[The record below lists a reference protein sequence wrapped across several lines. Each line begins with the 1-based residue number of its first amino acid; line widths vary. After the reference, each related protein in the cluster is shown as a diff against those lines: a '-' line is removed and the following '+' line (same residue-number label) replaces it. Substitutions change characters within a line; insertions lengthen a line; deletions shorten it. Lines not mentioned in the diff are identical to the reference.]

1 MFSIPVLAAIA
12 LLAQALTEP
21 APTARVPQ
29 SEAIR
34 KAIQLDLDGKY
45 IEAQKLLQ
53 KEIDSAPDERSRANA
68 QRAMA
73 MSFAFAGNCKKT
85 IEYEEMVIEYWKSRE
100 SAEPANAFYQQ
111 GEMANEAARVC
122 IDLGDL
128 DSAEFWYKKGFE
140 LGTKEADISADREAL
155 WQYRL
160 LHAEARLAARRGQKA
175 RAEAKV
181 LVAKAVLE
189 TMTES
194 RKAQEV
200 FFPYL
205 TGYVA
210 LYTGNP
216 EKALEDLQKANQND
230 PFIQILMAAAHE
242 RLGAM
247 DKAKECYEKANKTTA
262 HNPPAAIAKPLA
274 RKKLS

>member
-1 MFSIPVLAAIA
+1 MIFLSVLSAIA
-12 LLAQALTEP
+12 LLAQA
-21 APTARVPQ
+21 PTGRVPQ
-29 SEAIR
+29 SEGMR
-34 KAIQLDLDGKY
+34 QAIQLDLEGKY
-45 IEAQKLLQ
+45 VEAQKLLQ
-53 KEIDSAPDERSRANA
+53 KEIDSAPDARVKANA

-73 MSFAFAGNCKKT
+73 ISFAFAGNCKKT
-85 IEYEEMVIEYWKSRE
+85 IEYEELVIEYWKTRE
-100 SAEPANAFYQQ
+100 TAEPANAFYQQ

-128 DSAEFWYKKGFE
+128 DSAEFWYKKGSE
-140 LGTKEADISADREAL
+140 LGTKEPNINADREAL

-175 RAEAKV
+175 RAEAKI

-189 TMTES
+189 TMTDL

-210 LYTGNP
+210 LYTGSP
-216 EKALEDLQKANQND
+216 EKALADLQKANLND

-247 DKAKECYEKANKTTA
+247 DKAKECYEKAFKTTA

>member
-1 MFSIPVLAAIA
+1 MFVIST
-12 LLAQALTEP
+12 LLIVSAFAQAQGN
-21 APTARVPQ
+21 RVPVPEGMRQ
-29 SEAIR
+29 
-34 KAIQLDLDGKY
+34 AIQLDLEGKY
-45 IEAQKLLQ
+45 GEAQKLLQ
-53 KEIDSAPDERSRANA
+53 NEIETAANPRAKANA
-68 QRAMA
+68 QRTMA
-73 MSFAFAGNCKKT
+73 MSYAFAGNCKKT
-85 IEYEEMVIEYWKSRE
+85 GEYEQMVIEYLRTRE
-100 SAEPANAFYQQ
+100 KEEPANAFYQQ

-128 DSAEFWYKKGFE
+128 DSAERWYKMGTE
-140 LGTKEADISADREAL
+140 LGLKEPGISADRSAL
-155 WQYRL
+155 WTFRF

-181 LVAKAVLE
+181 KEAKAVLE
-189 TMTES
+189 TMTEL
-194 RKAQEV
+194 RKQQEV

-216 EKALEDLQKANQND
+216 AQALADLQNANQND
-230 PFIQILMAAAHE
+230 PFIQILMATAHE

-247 DKAKECYEKANKTTA
+247 DKAKECYAKAYKTTA

>member
-1 MFSIPVLAAIA
+1 MLATSTLAILVA
-12 LLAQALTEP
+12 FAQAP
-21 APTARVPQ
+21 GNRVPVP
-29 SEAIR
+29 EGIR
-34 KAIQLDLDGKY
+34 QAIQFDLEGNY
-45 IEAQKLLQ
+45 AEAQKLLA
-53 KEIDSAPDERSRANA
+53 KEIEAAANPRAKANA
-68 QRAMA
+68 QRTMA
-73 MSFAFAGNCKKT
+73 MSYAFAGDCKKT
-85 IEYEEMVIEYWKSRE
+85 GDYEQMVIEYWRTRE
-100 SAEPANAFYQQ
+100 KEEPANAFYQQ

-128 DSAEFWYKKGFE
+128 EAAERWYKLGAE
-140 LGTKEADISADREAL
+140 LGLKEPGISADRSSL
-155 WQYRL
+155 WKFRL

-181 LVAKAVLE
+181 KEAKAVLE
-189 TMTES
+189 TLTEL
-194 RKAQEV
+194 RKQQEV

-216 EKALEDLQKANQND
+216 GQALADLQNANQND

-247 DKAKECYEKANKTTA
+247 DKAKECYEKAYKTTA